1 MKMLCFALVFV
12 ILLGCNQSE
21 EVDQNNKGED
31 ADQIEVK
38 VNTEEKIDSSE
49 SKPKQEEKEIEEKV
63 SEDISL
69 QKQTIAKIA
78 YSLIDKND
86 IDVEYES
93 DQIESFPEEYTEMKG
108 ILTFRGSHLRDSPS
122 FGNVKIA
129 EKKLEEKWSMMTDR
143 SPNWGGGSGWTGQ
156 PVIIEWDPEV
166 REIMNIKE
174 KFRELDNFKEVI
186 FGSLDGNVYFLDF
199 ESGEKSREPIQVGN
213 PIKGSIS
220 VDPRGYPLLYVGD
233 GVPEKAEIGW
243 RIYDLIDQNMLYF
256 QKGLDSHAY
265 RSWGAFDGSAIVNR
279 ETDTL
284 VLGGENGM
292 FYQMRLNTQFR
303 LGEKDIE
310 IDPEII
316 KYRYQIEGNDFQ
328 GIENSVAV
336 YKNIAYFADNAGS
349 LQAIDLRDLQPI
361 WALPAL
367 DDTDSTI
374 VIEEEEDNPFL
385 FTGSEV
391 DNIGK
396 DGDSYLRKINGLTG
410 EVVWKKEYSAFYYP
424 GVVGGVL
431 ATPIVGEQEIDDVV
445 IYTIARHK
453 QRYAGIMVALDKDTG
468 EEVWNWEMPNY
479 AWSSPVAIYDEDG
492 TSYIIQADSVG
503 NIYLL
508 EGESGVIVDEIN
520 MGSNIEASPIVY
532 ENTII
537 VASRGGEIFGITI
550 K

>member
-1 MKMLCFALVFV
+1 MKILCFALFFV
-12 ILLGCNQSE
+12 LLQGCNQSE
-21 EVDQNNKGED
+21 EVDQSKEEE
-31 ADQIEVK
+31 AEAEAEAEKVQVEISQEVLK
-38 VNTEEKIDSSE
+38 M
-49 SKPKQEEKEIEEKV
+49 EEKEAKV
-63 SEDISL
+63 REDILL
-69 QKQTIAKIA
+69 QAQTIAEIA

-93 DQIESFPEEYTEMKG
+93 NQIESFPEQYTEMKG
-108 ILTFRGSHLRDSPS
+108 ILTFRGSHLRNSPS
-122 FGNVKIA
+122 FGNVEIT
-129 EKKLEEKWSMMTDR
+129 EKKLEEKWSMMTGR

-156 PVIIEWDPEV
+156 PVIIEWEPEV
-166 REIMNIKE
+166 REIMNIKAE
-174 KFRELDNFKEVI
+174 FKELENFKEVI

-199 ESGEKSREPIQVGN
+199 ESGEKSREPIHIGN

-243 RIYDLIDQNMLYF
+243 RIYDLTDQNMLHF

-279 ETDTL
+279 VTDTL

-292 FYQMRLNTQFR
+292 FYKMNLNTQFN
-303 LGEKDIE
+303 LGEEDIE
-310 IDPEII
+310 IEPEII
-316 KYRYQIEGNDFQ
+316 KYRYQIEGNDYQ

-336 YKNIAYFADNAGS
+336 YKNIAYFADNGGS
-349 LQAIDLRDLQPI
+349 IQAIDLRNLQPI

-374 VIEEEEDNPFL
+374 VIEEEDDIPFL
-385 FTGSEV
+385 YTGSEV

-410 EVVWKKEYSAFYYP
+410 EVVWKKGYAAFYYP
-424 GVVGGVL
+424 GVNGGVL
-431 ATPIVGEQEIDDVV
+431 ATPIVGEQELDDVV

-453 QRYAGIMVALDKDTG
+453 QRYSGIMVALEKDTG
-468 EEVWNWEMPNY
+468 EEVWHWEMPNY
-479 AWSSPVAIYDEDG
+479 AWSSPVAIYEKDG
-492 TSYIIQADSVG
+492 TSYIIQTDSVG

-508 EGESGVIVDEIN
+508 EGETGVILDEIN

-532 ENTII
+532 GNTIV